1 MVNLKKL
8 FSSYYKF
15 FQALSLDVVIGVL
28 AVSLFAS
35 NLLEVE
41 AKPEWIII
49 LAFATWSFYTIDH
62 LIDGIKSKGKSTIF
76 RHQFHFNNKTLLA
89 TLVIIFG
96 VTSLLLSLLFLN
108 FQIIQVGLLMGLLVL
123 VYFTVLKLF
132 GNKKSFFLQKEI
144 IIAFVYVAGI
154 WLAPLVWLHE
164 IPETFTI
171 IVISVLFF
179 LAWAEGVMASWFDYE
194 NDLTEGHSSFT
205 VLFGKQNTRIFLIVL
220 HILIFIIIKLS
231 VFFVSSNLQFA
242 AMIILALMNL
252 SLLLIILYPS
262 TFSKN
267 ERYRIVGEM
276 VFWLPFLIL
285 LADLF

>member
-1 MVNLKKL
+1 MTILKKQ
-8 FSSYYKF
+8 FSVFYRI
-15 FQALSLDVVIGVL
+15 FQSLSFEIVIGVL

-35 NLLEVE
+35 KLLNVE
-41 AKPEWIII
+41 AKPVWLLIITMT
-49 LAFATWSFYTIDH
+49 TWSFYTFDH
-62 LIDGIKSKGKSTIF
+62 LIDGFKVKGKSVFF
-76 RHQFHFNNKTLLA
+76 RHYFHYKNRFTLL
-89 TLVIIFG
+89 IISVVVSIASLALSIIYLDYEIISFG
-96 VTSLLLSLLFLN
+96 IAL
-108 FQIIQVGLLMGLLVL
+108 GLLVL
-123 VYFTVLKLF
+123 TYFFAIFFIAK
-132 GNKKSFFLQKEI
+132 KKSVFLQKEL

-154 WLAPLVWLHE
+154 WLAPLVWHQK
-164 IPETFTI
+164 IPEMFII

-205 VLFGKQNTRIFLIVL
+205 VLFGKPNTRRLLIVI

-231 VFFVSSNLQFA
+231 VFFVSSNIQFI

-267 ERYRIVGEM
+267 DNYRIVGEM